1 MHQVFLYANCNRS
14 LAYTAVSNENWSN
27 GKMCCLRQTSVKSQR
42 SVFDRWKHLMYSQR
56 YSSSTLKVVQMESQS
71 VRLSRRSDHDSWLI
85 FNVDDFINAKIFFYY
100 YYYYYL
106 HSLLWHCWLGIRKS
120 IRPVKIECGYVSGA
134 RCRLFACGPT
144 DSTAFSK
151 PHHLLPHLNP
161 HWFYLSGIGLPRLSW
176 KRGS

>member
-14 LAYTAVSNENWSN
+14 LAYTAVSHENWSN

-56 YSSSTLKVVQMESQS
+56 YSSSTLKVVQMENQS

-106 HSLLWHCWLGIRKS
+106 HSLLWHCWLGVRKS
-120 IRPVKIECGYVSGA
+120 IRPVKIEWWGGGVVMCLERGA
-134 RCRLFACGPT
+134 DCLHVVQLIP
-144 DSTAFSK
+144 
-151 PHHLLPHLNP
+151 LPSPNP
-161 HWFYLSGIGLPRLSW
+161 IIFCLI
-176 KRGS
+176 